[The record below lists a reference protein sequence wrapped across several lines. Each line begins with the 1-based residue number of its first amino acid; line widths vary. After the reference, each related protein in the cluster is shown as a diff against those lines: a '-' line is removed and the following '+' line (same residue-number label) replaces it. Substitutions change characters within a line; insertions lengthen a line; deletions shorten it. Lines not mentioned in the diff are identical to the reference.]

1 MDVPIGKSGYTLW
14 GGKRKAA
21 VCVCVFVFLTNKDFT
36 PIIEE
41 SKWSRYRLHGNPQS
55 SIGTMLH
62 NDALYTPMGSFILKE
77 VKEETC

>member
-1 MDVPIGKSGYTLW
+1 M
-14 GGKRKAA
+14 
-21 VCVCVFVFLTNKDFT
+21 CVFVFLTNKDFT

-55 SIGTMLH
+55 SIGTVLH

>member
-1 MDVPIGKSGYTLW
+1 MLW
-14 GGKRKAA
+14 WMFLLENRVTPSEGVKERRL
-21 VCVCVFVFLTNKDFT
+21 CVFVFLTNKDFT
-36 PIIEE
+36 LIIEE

-55 SIGTMLH
+55 SIGTVLH